1 MVIGEVRMA
10 VIRPGKKGKPTI
22 SKDKNNVLR
31 VTNKQPPK
39 SELQKWLDKDT
50 KAAKKLLK

>member
-1 MVIGEVRMA
+1 MA

-31 VTNKQPPK
+31 VTKQPPK